1 MCDPK
6 PGVRC
11 SVDTCDAAV
20 GTVETYERKNP
31 AGPPVSPL
39 DAGAPF
45 AGAEPSDLL
54 ALRVHDALETD
65 EVLRLDGREFGH
77 YFERD
82 AFITG
87 VVDYT
92 LNVPAGQRAEQRYYD
107 AAAAALDEAATDP
120 TYVVAPADPRSS
132 RYWTDISSGVVGDA
146 VQAVLA
152 LRKADEPSELAAS

>member
-11 SVDTCDAAV
+11 SVDTCDAAA
-20 GTVETYERKNP
+20 GTVETYDRKNP

-45 AGAEPSDLL
+45 MGAEQVDLL
-54 ALRVHDALETD
+54 ALRVHDALESD
-65 EVLRLDGREFGH
+65 EVLRLDAREFGR

-82 AFITG
+82 EFITA

-92 LNVPAGQRAEQRYYD
+92 LDIPAGERAEQRFYD
-107 AAAAALDEAATDP
+107 TAATALDKAADDP
-120 TYVVAPADPRSS
+120 TYVVAPPDPRSS
-132 RYWTDISSGVVGDA
+132 RYWTEVSSGVVTDA
-146 VQAVLA
+146 VRAVLA
-152 LRKADEPSELAAS
+152 LKESDAPAELAAS